1 MSDQAKD
8 EEHREQYRKPKEVKN
23 ETESK
28 KLAIDG
34 KARRIALSLICG
46 SPVGRMLLFGFK
58 KAAFSYGKEFGI
70 FIATIIAI
78 QFVNNKGRIFK

>member
-23 ETESK
+23 ETEYK

-46 SPVGRMLLFGFK
+46 SSVGALLFLGFK
-58 KAAFSYGKEFGI
+58 KADFSYGTEIGF
-70 FIATIIAI
+70 
-78 QFVNNKGRIFK
+78 